1 MWWRMCSGPSR
12 VCGGR
17 SWVEA
22 NFSKS
27 DMDGDM
33 MGAELLLL
41 QELGRA
47 GAHSPR
53 ISFMSL
59 LFGMLQVCAPSR
71 PSSTNEIVVCW
82 QDEISTR
89 RKKERSKPDEPA
101 ALPSEDFAEVRKRP
115 DGEDSWE
122 SDRVPALC
130 CQDLAQRVD
139 HLLEQY
145 TLFARETAVSRG
157 SEGAYPNPDPTY
169 RGGYCRPGL
178 AGRGHRPHCGSGDR
192 KEAH

>member
-1 MWWRMCSGPSR
+1 MIGS
-12 VCGGR
+12 
-17 SWVEA
+17 
-22 NFSKS
+22 
-27 DMDGDM
+27 
-33 MGAELLLL
+33 ELLLL

-115 DGEDSWE
+115 DGEKIPGSLTACLPFAARTWPSE
-122 SDRVPALC
+122 LTICSSSTPFSRER
-130 CQDLAQRVD
+130 QR
-139 HLLEQY
+139 
-145 TLFARETAVSRG
+145 
-157 SEGAYPNPDPTY
+157 
-169 RGGYCRPGL
+169 
-178 AGRGHRPHCGSGDR
+178 
-192 KEAH
+192 